1 MTTNWDIRYRVDPSR
16 TNERTRRPNET
27 NETTERQR
35 IHSFNRSITSFN
47 HGVERAGAGDGDRG
61 TRTRVRES
69 RSDDRN
75 LWRDDGTERDGGAN
89 AEGMDDDF
97 EDDDDD
103 DDAGRRVVGGT
114 RRGGI
119 RRGRVVRDGTRGER
133 RGGWRIGTWIDR
145 CEGVERREWEV
156 RARRVRSGTVVRRRR
171 RAGRAKRDGVRAG
184 QGDGDGEG
192 RGGGGGGGGGFRA

>member
-1 MTTNWDIRYRVDPSR
+1 VTRASVDAVTSNSDIRYRVDPRRS
-16 TNERTRRPNET
+16 NERSNE
-27 NETTERQR
+27 RDDR
-35 IHSFNRSITSFN
+35 SPAHSINQSIKSFN

-61 TRTRVRES
+61 TRTRVRAS
-69 RSDDRN
+69 GGDDRN

-97 EDDDDD
+97 DDDD

-192 RGGGGGGGGGFRA
+192 RGGGGGGFRA